1 MEELIPLFIT
11 IVKDAPG
18 YFLLTI
24 GFTVAIFFLYIKVR
38 SINMDEITNIGNL
51 QSEQVAQLLSQV
63 TQLSKDLAEARKEIS
78 SLYVKIDELE
88 NVIRLYRN
96 KLRANDIEDTYGRR
110 STDEVNNETGSQAS

>member
-1 MEELIPLFIT
+1 MEELIPFFIG

-24 GFTVAIFFLYIKVR
+24 GFIAAIFFLYIKVR

-51 QSEQVAQLLSQV
+51 QSEQVAQLLVQV

-96 KLRANDIEDTYGRR
+96 RLRDNDLDDLTMHSRFPEDMK
-110 STDEVNNETGSQAS
+110 